1 MRAPTASFK
10 LLQKTMQ
17 SSDSIASFLPFC
29 KASQYSPSRAAP
41 NVLKSYG
48 LGMVF
53 RRVLEGL
60 IFWKIKPESHLPAGA
75 EMECQIHI
83 KHDVFLYLC
92 GVRARLKQITNVTEP
107 L

>member
-1 MRAPTASFK
+1 
-10 LLQKTMQ
+10 MQ
-17 SSDSIASFLPFC
+17 SIDSIASILPFYT
-29 KASQYSPSRAAP
+29 ATQYSPPRAAP

-75 EMECQIHI
+75 EMEC
-83 KHDVFLYLC
+83 C
-92 GVRARLKQITNVTEP
+92 GVRAGLKQTTNVTEP
-107 L
+107 S

>member
-1 MRAPTASFK
+1 
-10 LLQKTMQ
+10 MQ
-17 SSDSIASFLPFC
+17 SIDSIASILLLYT
-29 KASQYSPSRAAP
+29 ASQYSPPRAAP

-53 RRVLEGL
+53 RGVFQGL
-60 IFWKIKPESHLPAGA
+60 IFWKIKPEPQLPARA

-83 KHDVFLYLC
+83 KHNVFLYLC

>member
-1 MRAPTASFK
+1 
-10 LLQKTMQ
+10 MQ
-17 SSDSIASFLPFC
+17 SIDSIASILPLYT
-29 KASQYSPSRAAP
+29 ASQYSPPRAAP

-60 IFWKIKPESHLPAGA
+60 IFWKIKPEPHLPARA
-75 EMECQIHI
+75 EMECQTHV
-83 KHDVFLYLC
+83 KHNVILYLC
-92 GVRARLKQITNVTEP
+92 GVGARLRHITNVSEP

>member
-1 MRAPTASFK
+1 
-10 LLQKTMQ
+10 MQ
-17 SSDSIASFLPFC
+17 SIDSIASILPLYT
-29 KASQYSPSRAAP
+29 ASQYSPPRAAP

-53 RRVLEGL
+53 RRVLEGS
-60 IFWKIKPESHLPAGA
+60 IFWKIEPESHLPARA

-83 KHDVFLYLC
+83 KHNVFLYLC